1 MGTVTVKATDAS
13 GHTATATA
21 DYLITSGQQTS
32 TVPYVGSSIQSNG
45 DPSSLE
51 TFCGR
56 VLGVRRNYYNISATS
71 ISASITMAKANAA
84 KRRVSWLSYDIT
96 SQMTFGAA
104 ATGSADAAIQSIAS
118 QLATVPGEVWVAL
131 AHEPEGDGSLTDW
144 TAMQRRLLP
153 PLQAVANVRTS
164 IITTGYDTWFSGNS
178 SYSMAALWPGSM
190 VDIMGTDRYN
200 PPTGFVEMKVTYD
213 KIAAD
218 AKARG
223 VDWAIAETGYTDQQA
238 TQDPD
243 WLTRAFDDM
252 ANHPIQPGIALTY
265 FNSTLNSGTN
275 SWPLGTGVKR
285 DKFKAILNRSHGLI

>member
-1 MGTVTVKATDAS
+1 
-13 GHTATATA
+13 
-21 DYLITSGQQTS
+21 
-32 TVPYVGSSIQSNG
+32 
-45 DPSSLE
+45 
-51 TFCGR
+51 
-56 VLGVRRNYYNISATS
+56 
-71 ISASITMAKANAA
+71 
-84 KRRVSWLSYDIT
+84 
-96 SQMTFGAA
+96 
-104 ATGSADAAIQSIAS
+104 
-118 QLATVPGEVWVAL
+118 VAL

-190 VDIMGTDRYN
+190 CDIMGTDRYN

-238 TQDPD
+238 AQDPD

-252 ANHPIQPGIALTY
+252 ANHPIQRGIALTY
-265 FNSTLNSGTN
+265 FNSTLNSGAN